1 VLSTSEP
8 QTDGGDH
15 AKAAGRPPGRRNGP
29 AWREAARQLERYFRS
44 FGLGEPRRLDRLVAD
59 ALARVPPRRAQGDVT
74 AAALAAAEARVA
86 AWFARVLGRD
96 EAADPAATVLTG
108 RAALLLCGGPV
119 AWPEA
124 FLHERPPRAF
134 VAALRRGAPEPTP
147 PPAPSAMPVQELA
160 RWSPAALVPPLLP
173 LTRAVRAV
181 LALCWALR

>member
-1 VLSTSEP
+1 MASKTA
-8 QTDGGDH
+8 G
-15 AKAAGRPPGRRNGP
+15 AARHPPNRRNGP

-160 RWSPAALVPPLLP
+160 YWSPAALVPPLLP